1 MFADIG
7 LGTHSYSKLAFAIPT
22 DIVTRFRGHVGI
34 DRITQGG
41 GCVRV
46 KILRGIV
53 GGDDV
58 DAYQSGHLL
67 GTADQTAFDI
77 NDFTKCDRILLE
89 TSFGDEGRP
98 VGADPFDIRDDVSW
112 MLTLL
117 TIDVAAVKSRA
128 WWGLQQYDPQ
138 LANWTISENFK
149 SQVTVS
155 AYWNAVEGRWMHGLS
170 WKTPVA
176 TVVGTPI
183 MEFTQK
189 VVLTLN
195 NSWVTVSGA
204 SDGIGDKT
212 ATVRVTVNDE
222 PVVSARSGDVNL
234 KGQVGSFDMNHWA
247 LGALLGEEVEIK
259 VQIMPREAGTY
270 KPQGFTIGALGL
282 QPLITGL
289 PGGETLPIPDVAL
302 TALEP
307 LSFKLP
313 GYPEMPAVGILRDEI
328 PLQTG
333 GLLITDGYVFPGA
346 GELVYRIQPDYEQF
360 AMIIGRDQT
369 TQLSFGPCE
378 ILIDD
383 ELVWT
388 SKELFAERDMQDQQK
403 DRPEGIFIVSS
414 RSAYIRIPI
423 PSGHAS
429 LTIRNS
435 ADLGF
440 IGNAGFNKK

>member
-1 MFADIG
+1 
-7 LGTHSYSKLAFAIPT
+7 
-22 DIVTRFRGHVGI
+22 
-34 DRITQGG
+34 
-41 GCVRV
+41 
-46 KILRGIV
+46 
-53 GGDDV
+53 
-58 DAYQSGHLL
+58 
-67 GTADQTAFDI
+67 
-77 NDFTKCDRILLE
+77 
-89 TSFGDEGRP
+89 
-98 VGADPFDIRDDVSW
+98 
-112 MLTLL
+112 
-117 TIDVAAVKSRA
+117 
-128 WWGLQQYDPQ
+128 
-138 LANWTISENFK
+138 
-149 SQVTVS
+149 
-155 AYWNAVEGRWMHGLS
+155 
-170 WKTPVA
+170 
-176 TVVGTPI
+176 

-333 GLLITDGYVFPGA
+333 GLLITDGYVFPSA